1 VRAGQAA
8 AAAGVSVKALRY
20 YEGLGLV
27 RPGRRANGY
36 RIYSDEDVRV
46 TAELRQLMAL
56 GLTTQEAEP
65 FVACLRAGNDTVDDC
80 AESIAAYQRKI
91 DQLDGLIDRLSQVRN
106 LLRERMGQAARR
118 GFRPLPAT
126 TASGEDE
133 EMPLSQPAPLPEG
146 LPAPVDDG
154 KARHLPG
161 RTLPELALT
170 ATDGSQVRL
179 DGVCDGRWVLFVYPL
194 TGEPGVDVPRGWDE
208 IPGARGC
215 SQEACSFR
223 DNLDQL
229 HAAGVDKVLAL
240 SSDRAEYQQDLV
252 TRLHLPYQLLS
263 DPQLQVADTLGL
275 PTFTTEALPGPGPGQ
290 PQRLYKRL
298 TMLLHGPRIEHVF
311 YPVFPPDRHADEV
324 LNWVRAHPVAAT

>member
-1 VRAGQAA
+1 MRAGQAA

-20 YEGLGLV
+20 YEALGLV

-36 RIYSDEDVRV
+36 RIYSDEDVRAA
-46 TAELRQLMAL
+46 AELRQLMAL

-65 FVACLRAGNDTVDDC
+65 FVECLRAGHDAVDDC

-91 DQLDGLIDRLSQVRN
+91 DQLDGLIDRLSQARDR
-106 LLRERMGQAARR
+106 LRERMGQAARR
-118 GFRPLPAT
+118 GFRTLPAT
-126 TASGEDE
+126 AASREDDG
-133 EMPLSQPAPLPEG
+133 MLPRPALLPEG

-154 KARHLPG
+154 AARHLPG
-161 RTLPELALT
+161 RTLPGLVLT

-223 DNLDQL
+223 DNLGQL
-229 HAAGVDKVLAL
+229 HAAGVEKVLAL
-240 SSDRAEYQQDLV
+240 SSDRAQYQQDLV
-252 TRLHLPYQLLS
+252 ARLHLPYRLLS
-263 DPQLQVADTLGL
+263 DPQLQVADALSL
-275 PTFTTEALPGPGPGQ
+275 PTFTTEVLPGAGSGQ

-324 LNWVRAHPVAAT
+324 LNWVRTHPVVGS